1 MGGQIFDQKPCS
13 QPGLLGG
20 IFHEADIAFRYV
32 FLQLQLEDFLALQRH
47 MGEGFR
53 DKADSQIG
61 ADAGKNEIGGFH
73 LDIRIQNLAVA
84 LKKVLIKSPRT
95 GSFGESD
102 KGIAYQYLQLDGMV
116 QKMLIAGTAD
126 ADFLNRQETGH
137 PHRRNEFQRCGDNG
151 QIHVTVFQVFQSLG
165 GRVIVDFQLDGRMLR
180 IEKLQ
185 IIKEKTA
192 KSRLAGADADRIT
205 LKAVR
210 AGEQS
215 FLCTKSSS
223 QAGATW
229 SKSSSPSGVRATPFR
244 VRMKSVQPSSCS
256 RILIITGKWKAGWN
270 KAETPP
276 G

>member
-102 KGIAYQYLQLDGMV
+102 KGISD
-116 QKMLIAGTAD
+116 
-126 ADFLNRQETGH
+126 R
-137 PHRRNEFQRCGDNG
+137 PCQR
-151 QIHVTVFQVFQSLG
+151 FW
-165 GRVIVDFQLDGRMLR
+165 R
-180 IEKLQ
+180 
-185 IIKEKTA
+185 
-192 KSRLAGADADRIT
+192 
-205 LKAVR
+205 
-210 AGEQS
+210 
-215 FLCTKSSS
+215 
-223 QAGATW
+223 
-229 SKSSSPSGVRATPFR
+229 
-244 VRMKSVQPSSCS
+244 
-256 RILIITGKWKAGWN
+256 
-270 KAETPP
+270 
-276 G
+276 